1 MIVKFFKFLANLSPA
16 LKRSLWRWWYQIMAK
31 RYQLPDWKFMNYGYA
46 ELNGTELDLQG
57 EPENDRY
64 FIQLYHHVA
73 AAVDLNG
80 KKVLEVGSGRGGGA
94 SYVARVM
101 NPSEMVGLDYS
112 ANAVK
117 FSNKNNADDN
127 LTFKEGDAENLPFN
141 DDTFDIVLNVESSH
155 CYGNMQQFV
164 NEVNRVLKPGGYF
177 SWADLRSA
185 EEGTK
190 LPNIFNSAGFTT
202 KDERMITPQVLN
214 ALDLIHDRKMKMIDD
229 NVPHFVQPAFRDFAG
244 VKDSKI
250 YSAFSDGSAVY
261 ISYILKKPT

>member
-1 MIVKFFKFLANLSPA
+1 MKI
-16 LKRSLWRWWYQIMAK
+16 
-31 RYQLPDWKFMNYGYA
+31 
-46 ELNGTELDLQG
+46 E
-57 EPENDRY
+57 
-64 FIQLYHHVA
+64 FIGA
-73 AAVDLNG
+73 AQEVTGSKHLLHLNG

-94 SYVARVM
+94 SYVARVL

-117 FSNKNNADDN
+117 FSNENNADDN

-141 DDTFDIVLNVESSH
+141 DNTFDIVLNVESSH

-190 LPNIFNSAGFTT
+190 LPNIFNSAGFTI

-261 ISYILKKPT
+261 ISYILKKST